1 VNSWT
6 RLACYPR
13 GSFYPVSHGPS
24 TQRRGITKS
33 DFRLCSARRPCS
45 QAGLCLYTLRRV
57 SIPPEPTFE
66 RLRYLFGGDRPSQT
80 AHLPLSQ
87 EWLHTPR
94 LGSKHCQA
102 GISLAAPP
110 SLATRLPSLPAMLHK
125 PCPNAMTGYSKAPQ
139 GLFVLLR
146 VTRIFTRT
154 SISPGPSLR
163 QCSTRYT
170 FRAGRNLPDKEF
182 RYLRTVI
189 VTAAVHR
196 GFNSQLLPYGITA
209 PLNLPA
215 LGRCQPL
222 YVRFRVC
229 RDLCFW

>member
-1 VNSWT
+1 MRRADIEVPSLVVDVNSWT

-80 AHLPLSQ
+80 AHLPLSRRRI
-87 EWLHTPR
+87 HVSR

-110 SLATRLPSLPAMLHK
+110 SLATRLP
-125 PCPNAMTGYSKAPQ
+125 
-139 GLFVLLR
+139 
-146 VTRIFTRT
+146 
-154 SISPGPSLR
+154 
-163 QCSTRYT
+163 
-170 FRAGRNLPDKEF
+170 
-182 RYLRTVI
+182 
-189 VTAAVHR
+189 
-196 GFNSQLLPYGITA
+196 
-209 PLNLPA
+209 
-215 LGRCQPL
+215 
-222 YVRFRVC
+222 
-229 RDLCFW
+229 